1 MYNNNSLYLLYK
13 SNLIIGVF
21 NLMPALPLDGGRILR
36 DLLCFKTFYRR
47 ANEITINISIGIS
60 VFFYGIIYFFYL

>member
-1 MYNNNSLYLLYK
+1 
-13 SNLIIGVF
+13 
-21 NLMPALPLDGGRILR
+21 MPALPLDGGRILR

-60 VFFYGIIYFFYL
+60 VFLWYYIFFIYEGL